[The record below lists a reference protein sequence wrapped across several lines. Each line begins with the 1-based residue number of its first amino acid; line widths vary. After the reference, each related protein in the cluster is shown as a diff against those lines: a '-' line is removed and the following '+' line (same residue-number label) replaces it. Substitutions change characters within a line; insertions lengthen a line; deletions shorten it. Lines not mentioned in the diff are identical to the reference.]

1 VLVEMLEVGTGMR
14 SRHPK
19 HTRYST
25 LIPFCPKGGFVGSR
39 DSCNYPEAATPT
51 PTRLK
56 SLLSSSISLP
66 LFLFLKI
73 HLLCHDVEGILGMQM
88 MMTLATNAAEARHS
102 AGF

>member
-1 VLVEMLEVGTGMR
+1 
-14 SRHPK
+14 
-19 HTRYST
+19 
-25 LIPFCPKGGFVGSR
+25 VGSR

>member
-1 VLVEMLEVGTGMR
+1 
-14 SRHPK
+14 
-19 HTRYST
+19 
-25 LIPFCPKGGFVGSR
+25 VGSR

-51 PTRLK
+51 PTWLK
-56 SLLSSSISLP
+56 SLLSSSNSLP

-73 HLLCHDVEGILGMQM
+73 HLLCHDVEGIVGMQMM